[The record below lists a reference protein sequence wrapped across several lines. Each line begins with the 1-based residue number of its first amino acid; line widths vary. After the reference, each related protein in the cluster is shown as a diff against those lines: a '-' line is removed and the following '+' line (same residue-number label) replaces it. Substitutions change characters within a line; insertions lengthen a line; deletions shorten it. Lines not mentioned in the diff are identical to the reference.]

1 MKQSQQEI
9 QARQERLLNHLKL
22 HHSIRVPEAS
32 RLLQVSELTV
42 RRDLEALEKKNL
54 LHRFHG
60 GATIN
65 QAVTE
70 HEPPLEE
77 KQIQHESTKLKIA
90 RQAASLIPEG
100 STVFLNSGSTTLNTM
115 KYLDNRKVR
124 IITNN
129 SLAPSVITSE
139 NIDLIITGGE
149 CRSRAKSLVGE
160 HALLAINAVYADYC
174 ILGVNGISA
183 AGTTTSV
190 YQETAINEAMVRRC
204 NGTVIIVADGSKIG
218 KSKNFMSVPI
228 QDIDIL
234 ITDTSADKAALDQ
247 LAATGIRI
255 ILIDD

>member
-1 MKQSQQEI
+1 MKQSRHEI
-9 QARQERLLNHLKL
+9 QIRQEHLLDYLKT
-22 HHSIRVPEAS
+22 HHTIRVPEAS
-32 RLLQVSELTV
+32 KLLQVSELTI

-65 QAVTE
+65 QAITE

-77 KQIQHESTKLKIA
+77 KKIQHESTKAKIA
-90 RQAASLIPEG
+90 RQAAALIPDG
-100 STVFLNSGSTTLNTM
+100 ATVFLNSGSTTLTTM

-139 NIDLIITGGE
+139 KIDLIITGGE

-160 HALLAINAVYADYC
+160 HALLALNAVYADYC

-218 KSKNFMSVPI
+218 KSKNFTSVSI
-228 QDIDIL
+228 HDIDIL
-234 ITDTSADKAALDQ
+234 ITDTGADKAALDE

-255 ILIDD
+255 ILVDD